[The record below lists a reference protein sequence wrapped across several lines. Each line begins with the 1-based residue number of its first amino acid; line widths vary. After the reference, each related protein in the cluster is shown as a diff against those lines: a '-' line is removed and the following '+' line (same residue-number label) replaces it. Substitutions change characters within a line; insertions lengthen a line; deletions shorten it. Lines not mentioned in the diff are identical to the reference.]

1 MTTIQPDRRPAIG
14 LGSAMVHALAKNW
27 WLLLLRGIAAII
39 FGVLAFAWP
48 GVTLLTLILFYGAF
62 ALVDGVLAII
72 AAITGGAPGSR
83 WWLAIVGLLGI
94 AAGLLTFL
102 MPGLSALVLLFFIA
116 GWAIATGVFQIMG
129 AIQLRKEI
137 DNEWFLIL
145 GGIISVLF
153 GIGVMLA
160 PGAGALAL
168 VWVIGAYALIIG
180 VLLVALAFRLKKHA
194 RIDFW
199 FTMGSTYSF
208 LSVMRLAELE
218 RSTGIPFRW
227 RPFHLLIILQEMKYV
242 PFADK
247 PTKLAYMWRDVER
260 RAALYGIPAQLPAP
274 YPAKHSVAANLV
286 ATVGMR
292 EGWGAD
298 FVRAAYRRWFQL
310 GQETGSE
317 PNISESL
324 RDIGQEPGRVLALAN
339 SENAKMALAAET
351 DAARELGIFGSPT
364 FVVDRELFWGDDRL
378 EEAISWKRSDRVRR
392 G

>member
-1 MTTIQPDRRPAIG
+1 
-14 LGSAMVHALAKNW
+14 
-27 WLLLLRGIAAII
+27 LRGIAAII

-72 AAITGGAPGSR
+72 AAITGGAPGPR

-168 VWVIGAYALIIG
+168 IWVIGAYALIIG

-194 RIDFW
+194 
-199 FTMGSTYSF
+199 
-208 LSVMRLAELE
+208 
-218 RSTGIPFRW
+218 
-227 RPFHLLIILQEMKYV
+227 
-242 PFADK
+242 
-247 PTKLAYMWRDVER
+247 
-260 RAALYGIPAQLPAP
+260 
-274 YPAKHSVAANLV
+274 HS
-286 ATVGMR
+286 
-292 EGWGAD
+292 
-298 FVRAAYRRWFQL
+298 
-310 GQETGSE
+310 
-317 PNISESL
+317 
-324 RDIGQEPGRVLALAN
+324 
-339 SENAKMALAAET
+339 
-351 DAARELGIFGSPT
+351 
-364 FVVDRELFWGDDRL
+364 
-378 EEAISWKRSDRVRR
+378 
-392 G
+392 